1 MSPREF
7 LSRTLKWLLFMLL
20 LGFVTYTAGCIISAT
35 FDIREWGFYARGA
48 LGWLW
53 YVIAGC
59 GTFLL
64 FTGGDGRVFR

>member
-1 MSPREF
+1 MSPHEL
-7 LSRTLKWLLFMLL
+7 LSSTLKWLLFMLL

-35 FDIREWGFYARGA
+35 LDIREWGSVSRGV

-59 GTFLL
+59 GTLLL
-64 FTGGDGRVFR
+64 FAGWDGRVFR